1 MTTQTDDSLFIKYF
15 VKPTGNDDEVIKQ
28 WQSLKYNGKMPPI
41 DTIFEGVTALSYQTQ
56 NGSIKTMTW
65 LLNNGANPN
74 KKDESGKSPLDIAS
88 LNRDEEKIKLFL
100 EYRRDPAASLTG
112 PPPRP
117 PLPRKNN
124 VGGRRR
130 KSKKQRKSKKSNKK
144 SNRRSKKYRR

>member
-1 MTTQTDDSLFIKYF
+1 MTELEIIHDF
-15 VKPTGNDDEVIKQ
+15 VKPIGNDDEVIKQ
-28 WQSLKYNGKMPPI
+28 WQLMKYKEKMPPI

-56 NGSIKTMTW
+56 NGSIKTLTW

-74 KKDESGKSPLDIAS
+74 KQDGSGKSPLDIATIN
-88 LNRDEEKIKLFL
+88 LDQEKVNLFL

-130 KSKKQRKSKKSNKK
+130 KSKKSNRKSNRKSKKSNRKSKK
-144 SNRRSKKYRR
+144 SRR